1 MSENVKARNVLKQA
15 VIKALEVASSEP
27 RIRRIAFPII
37 SGSIFAY
44 GRRKDA
50 ILACLTAFNEMLREG
65 EPLYG
70 RFDEVVLYA
79 YMDEEYDEIKKVY
92 AY

>member
-1 MSENVKARNVLKQA
+1 
-15 VIKALEVASSEP
+15 
-27 RIRRIAFPII
+27 
-37 SGSIFAY
+37 
-44 GRRKDA
+44 
-50 ILACLTAFNEMLREG
+50 MLREG